1 MPSKYRQRP
10 RDTARMLWIKSLPC
24 CAPGITVLSNGVLDR
39 APAIAIG
46 PCDGVTEA
54 DHAGGGSGT
63 GRKCDDSLIIPLC
76 VRHHRAPG
84 LEHLLYGLVPHG
96 EVRRWKRWQA
106 EQYRMRYDALEATR
120 DE

>member
-24 CAPGITVLSNGVLDR
+24 CAQDVMLPLEHV
-39 APAIAIG
+39 G
-46 PCDGVTEA
+46 PCDGPVEA
-54 DHAGGGSGT
+54 DHAGGGSGM
-63 GRKCDDSLIIPLC
+63 GRKADDSTCIPLC

-84 LEHLLYGLVPHG
+84 LEHLLFGNVPHG